1 MVTQLMG
8 FSLATPTQWRLVF
21 LISSALSVMQ
31 YFLAPAIA
39 ESPAYLIRKGLTAE
53 HKVVIRSLW
62 GYQTGNARPDR
73 KSNMR
78 RPVRAHLF
86 A

>member
-8 FSLATPTQWRLVF
+8 FGLATPTQWRLVF
-21 LISSALSVMQ
+21 LISSAISVTQ
-31 YFLAPAIA
+31 YLLAPAIS

-53 HKVVIRSLW
+53 RKVVIRSLW
-62 GYQTGNARPDR
+62 GYQTGDARPDR

-78 RPVRAHLF
+78 PSVHAHLF